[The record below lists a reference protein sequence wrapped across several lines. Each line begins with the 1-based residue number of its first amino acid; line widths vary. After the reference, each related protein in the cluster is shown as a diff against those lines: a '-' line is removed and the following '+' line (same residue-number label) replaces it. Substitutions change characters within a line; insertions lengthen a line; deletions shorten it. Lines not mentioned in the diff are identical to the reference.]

1 VEEIEDAL
9 KTGSVLLEGA
19 MGVGKSRLGFEVADR
34 WSSRDNPV
42 EVAMGSPAAAAI
54 PFGAVSHLVPPLPSA
69 DLLLMLEQT
78 RRSITDLGGSR
89 PLLLVVEDLHHL
101 DAASFALV
109 ERLVG
114 DDTNRVL
121 LTIRSEERD
130 SAQVAALARKSGV
143 ATVRVEPLNRADVQA
158 LLGSLFVGEPDEAL
172 LESVWELSRGNPLF
186 VEEIAKHAKSTGAV
200 DDDGSTVT
208 VSSAL
213 TPSRLLK
220 ELVDERFQKLSS
232 GERSATEVV
241 AAVEPIALDLVSQTV
256 SPVDIERAADADFVR
271 IDRQGTRE
279 TVRTTHP
286 LYGEVIRDAMTRV
299 RVSEIVEELATA
311 LLARRVDKSADTL
324 TAAVWLL
331 EAGRHIPTEIA
342 LPAAREA
349 LARGDP
355 SLALQFGDMALA
367 ESKAVAALVTAGTAC
382 SLDGNAAR
390 ARELMSEALR
400 KADNDDDRAESAIA
414 YARHLGWREDDFE
427 TAIDVLNRTFDSV
440 ASDDVGSRLR
450 LEESALI
457 ARRGDLEGALR
468 VADGV
473 VTQYGTDP
481 EVALRALVWS
491 TLARVML
498 GRFDRL
504 SEDLDEADRLADGD
518 GDPLVLDQIGA
529 NRIMYSTLVDLDHA
543 RHLSISGH
551 ADCLRRGGAPVIWS
565 LCDIAV
571 EVSRGDVERAIRLAQ
586 RARDEAA
593 VFDPFHNSP
602 MATCLL
608 GLTQALAG
616 DETEAAVTL
625 ESIDEPDSLEPRT
638 RLWFDRAHFW
648 LAAHKDSDDL
658 ENMMHAAIGR
668 AVDADL
674 ITWAAD
680 HVFDGVRVGHPEI
693 SDGLLEDLAG
703 QVSHVPIIDLLA
715 RASDAVLDVDISR
728 IDELTQLLLGRGARL
743 VAAELNAVVASRT
756 SGLKSNRL
764 AVKAFEILAA
774 CPGARP
780 PVFASLQDP
789 LSERERQVARIAAI
803 GATSREIA
811 ADLYLSPRTVDNHLA
826 RVYGKLGLSGREELH
841 AVLPA
846 IAAAGPAT
854 GL

>member
-1 VEEIEDAL
+1 MEEIEDAL
-9 KTGSVLLEGA
+9 KKGSVLLEGS
-19 MGVGKSRLGFEVADR
+19 MGVGKSRLAFEAADR
-34 WSSRDNPV
+34 WKSRNNPV
-42 EVAMGSPAAAAI
+42 EVAIGSPAAAAI

-78 RRSITDLGGSR
+78 RRSITGLGGPR

-101 DAASFALV
+101 DTASFALV
-109 ERLVG
+109 ERLVV

-121 LTIRSEERD
+121 LTVRSEERD
-130 SAQVAALARKSGV
+130 STQVAALARKGGV
-143 ATVRVEPLNRADVQA
+143 GTVRVEPLSRANVQA

-186 VEEIAKHAKSTGAV
+186 VEEIAKHAKATGAI

-208 VSSAL
+208 VSGAL

-220 ELVDERFQKLSS
+220 ELVEERFQKLSS

-241 AAVEPIALDLVSQTV
+241 AAVEPIALDLVSMTV
-256 SPVDIERAADADFVR
+256 SPVDIERAAGTDFVR
-271 IDRQGTRE
+271 IDRHGTRE
-279 TVRTTHP
+279 TVRTAHP

-311 LLARRVDKSADTL
+311 LLTRGVDESADIF

-331 EAGRHIPTEIA
+331 EAGQQMPADIA
-342 LPAAREA
+342 VPAAREA

-355 SLALQFGDMALA
+355 SLALQFGDIALA
-367 ESKAVAALVTAGTAC
+367 ESRAVAALVATGTAS
-382 SLDGNAAR
+382 SLDGNAER
-390 ARELMSEALR
+390 ARELMSEALG
-400 KADNDDDRAESAIA
+400 KADNDGDRAEAAIA

-427 TAIDVLNRTFDSV
+427 TAIEVLHCTFDSV
-440 ASDDVGSRLR
+440 ASDDAGSRLR
-450 LEESALI
+450 LEEAALI

-473 VTQYGTDP
+473 VTQYGADP
-481 EVALRALVWS
+481 EVALHALVWS

-498 GRFDRL
+498 GRFDTL
-504 SEDLDEADRLADGD
+504 SEDLDETDRLASGYGD
-518 GDPLVLDQIGA
+518 LLVRDQIGA
-529 NRIMYSTLVDLDHA
+529 NRVMYSTLVDLDYA
-543 RHLSISGH
+543 RHLAISGH
-551 ADCLRRGGAPVIWS
+551 AECLRRGGAPVIWS
-565 LCDIAV
+565 TCDIAV
-571 EVSRGDVERAIRLAQ
+571 EVSRGDVERAVRLAQ

-593 VFDPFHNSP
+593 VFDPFHNNP
-602 MATCLL
+602 MTTCLL

-616 DETEAAVTL
+616 DETEAAVAL
-625 ESIDEPDSLEPRT
+625 DSIDDPDSLEPRT

-648 LAAHKDSDDL
+648 LAAHRGSDDL
-658 ENMMHAAIGR
+658 EERMQAAVRR
-668 AVDADL
+668 AVGADL
-674 ITWAAD
+674 ITWAAE
-680 HVFDGVRVGHPEI
+680 HVFDAIRAGHLWLAE
-693 SDGLLEDLAG
+693 GWLEDLAG
-703 QVSHVPIIDLLA
+703 RISQVPIVDLYA
-715 RASDAVLDVDISR
+715 RAARAVRNTDPPALDEV
-728 IDELTQLLLGRGARL
+728 TQALLQRSARL

-756 SGLKSNRL
+756 GGLTSDRL

-789 LSERERQVARIAAI
+789 LSDRERQVARIAVS

-811 ADLYLSPRTVDNHLA
+811 ADLYLSPRTIDNHLA

-841 AVLPA
+841 AVLPQSPPGSDTA
-846 IAAAGPAT
+846 DR
-854 GL
+854 